1 MCASKDKC
9 HVAYILIK
17 KQLILYPNRYNGLFV
32 WLLSMLSFLFFLA
45 REEQRTEKAVQIKES
60 VKEPRTLE

>member
-32 WLLSMLSFLFFLA
+32 WLLSMLSFLFFSCQRRA
-45 REEQRTEKAVQIKES
+45 ENRESCTNKRECQRT
-60 VKEPRTLE
+60 